1 MHVPVIKQPLNS
13 FGTWMVWTLAK
24 LDLQQKDLAEMLGTT
39 REYLSYLARGEN
51 ASEALRTRWKKRSQ
65 DALECYR
72 NKLKPNTTLQSKGGE

>member
-13 FGTWMVWTLAK
+13 FGTWMVCTLAE

-39 REYLSYLARGEN
+39 REYLSYLARGDN

-65 DALECYR
+65 DALDHYR
-72 NKLKPNTTLQSKGGE
+72 SNLKPGTEP